1 MITGSRDCCNMEGVL
16 RCIAILSC
24 FCLASST
31 KVPVLLWSS
40 SRSFADLPQSNGGQ
54 TVVSS
59 DFSNQYLKPLTT
71 GNNGNLV
78 VFVQD
83 KLSLQD
89 FTQHADVYNP
99 ESDGGVFK
107 NVKGFMDELSSLS
120 LPSVHLPGPAID
132 DIIKTFEGK
141 VHHVKDQDASK
152 IDFDSKLPNL
162 VIVKLTSISDSPNEE
177 EGFRKNDETIGRVVK
192 QLAKRGV
199 KYSALYTATSSKAAE
214 SNKVRTRRGLLSV
227 GADNSGTFI
236 EYANGTLYNSSCIL
250 MYVRSINIGNSTQLN
265 DPKSFTMTDHSC
277 VDNKTASLAFTYK
290 NNSEIIMTMSLIMN
304 VNNVSGYW
312 SIDTATVNWNE
323 TTYNVTLSK
332 VSAPWGF
339 SYHCSSLEKL
349 VARNSDFTMSLEG
362 FQLQPFDVMD
372 YKFSDG
378 WDCVPFFSEVIWMGL
393 IATLA
398 FVLILLFGFSMLA
411 SVTTQDRFDDPKGKT
426 ITVNVNE

>member
-1 MITGSRDCCNMEGVL
+1 M
-16 RCIAILSC
+16 
-24 FCLASST
+24 
-31 KVPVLLWSS
+31 
-40 SRSFADLPQSNGGQ
+40 
-54 TVVSS
+54 VSS

-132 DIIKTFEGK
+132 HIIKTFEGK

-177 EGFRKNDETIGRVVK
+177 EGFRKNDEAIGRVVK

-265 DPKSFTMTDHSC
+265 DTKSFTMTNHSC
-277 VDNKTASLAFTYK
+277 VDNQTTSLAFTYK

-312 SIDTATVNWNE
+312 SIDNATVNWNE

>member
-1 MITGSRDCCNMEGVL
+1 MTDDDVEDDDYEPSFNITL
-16 RCIAILSC
+16 
-24 FCLASST
+24 
-31 KVPVLLWSS
+31 
-40 SRSFADLPQSNGGQ
+40 RSFADLPQSNGGQ

-120 LPSVHLPGPAID
+120 LPSVHLPGLAID

-141 VHHVKDQDASK
+141 VHQVKDQDASK

-199 KYSALYTATSSKAAE
+199 KYSALYTATSSKAVSVHHAISDIAKKGQHYAE

-265 DPKSFTMTDHSC
+265 DTKSFTMTNHSC
-277 VDNKTASLAFTYK
+277 VDNQTASLAFTYK

-312 SIDTATVNWNE
+312 SIDNATVNWNE

-349 VARNSDFTMSLEG
+349 VARNSEFTMSLEG

>member
-1 MITGSRDCCNMEGVL
+1 M
-16 RCIAILSC
+16 
-24 FCLASST
+24 
-31 KVPVLLWSS
+31 PVLLWSS
-40 SRSFADLPQSNGGQ
+40 SRSFADLPQSNAGQ

-59 DFSNQYLKPLTT
+59 DFSQQYLKPLTT

-120 LPSVHLPGPAID
+120 LPSVHLPGLAID

-152 IDFDSKLPNL
+152 IDLDPKLPNL
-162 VIVKLTSISDSPNEE
+162 VIVKLTPISDSPNEE

-199 KYSALYTATSSKAAE
+199 KFSALYTAMISKAAE
-214 SNKVRTRRGLLSV
+214 SNKVRTKRGLLSV
-227 GADNSGTFI
+227 EADVMSVRD
-236 EYANGTLYNSSCIL
+236 YANGTLFNSSCIL
-250 MYVRSINIGNSTQLN
+250 MYLRSINIGNSTQIN
-265 DPKSFTMTDHSC
+265 KNFTVSDHSC
-277 VDNKTASLAFTYK
+277 KDNKTASLKFKYENGT
-290 NNSEIIMTMSLIMN
+290 EVLEVSLIMN
-304 VNNVSGYW
+304 VVNVSGYW
-312 SIDTATVNWNE
+312 EIENASVSWN
-323 TTYNVTLSK
+323 NKSHKMDMKK
-332 VSAPWGF
+332 VSAPRGF

-349 VARNSDFTMSLEG
+349 VTTDHNFTMSLEG
-362 FQLQPFDVMD
+362 FQLQPFDVMN

-411 SVTTQDRFDDPKGKT
+411 SITTQDRFDDPKGKT

>member
-1 MITGSRDCCNMEGVL
+1 M
-16 RCIAILSC
+16 
-24 FCLASST
+24 
-31 KVPVLLWSS
+31 
-40 SRSFADLPQSNGGQ
+40 
-54 TVVSS
+54 VSS

-132 DIIKTFEGK
+132 HIIKTFEGK

-265 DPKSFTMTDHSC
+265 DPKSFTMTNHSC
-277 VDNKTASLAFTYK
+277 VDNKTTSLAFTYK